1 MILLPEVA
9 QGSSPDGE
17 GDTWRPKDGEEEG
30 PVKGPEGAVREVG
43 GGREPKAGSFSK
55 TCE

>member
-1 MILLPEVA
+1 MLPEVA